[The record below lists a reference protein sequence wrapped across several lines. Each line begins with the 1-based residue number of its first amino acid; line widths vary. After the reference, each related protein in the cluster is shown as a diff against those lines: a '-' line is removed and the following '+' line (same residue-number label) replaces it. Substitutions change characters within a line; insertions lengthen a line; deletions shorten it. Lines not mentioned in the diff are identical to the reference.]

1 MAQRYIIEADW
12 GIAVK
17 KINPNSQ
24 FTGTL
29 ENITWQDG
37 TTPISREDIQTKID
51 EMNEELDN
59 KENLKL
65 SAKTKLMN
73 GETLTEDEANVMVGL

>member
-1 MAQRYIIEADW
+1 MIEKA
-12 GIAVK
+12 IK
-17 KINPNSQ
+17 KINPNAEYSIEADDVNQ
-24 FTGTL
+24 
-29 ENITWQDG
+29 ITWLNG